1 MSERPEPRRVVLAT
15 RNAHK
20 VAELRV
26 ILADVTD
33 ALGIEIVGLDA
44 FPEAPEVVED
54 AVTFEQNAL
63 LKAASAAA
71 ATGLPALADDSGLTV
86 DVLGGSPGIFSA
98 RWSGGQGDAANVD
111 LLLAQI
117 ADVKDRDRAAS
128 FVCAAALVLPDGRSA
143 VEIGRFPGSVAR
155 AARGSGGF
163 GYDPIFVPDDQAGGA
178 ARTVAEYSAD
188 EKNSVSH
195 RSRAFRALAPHLEEH
210 LTT

>member
-1 MSERPEPRRVVLAT
+1 M
-15 RNAHK
+15 
-20 VAELRV
+20 
-26 ILADVTD
+26 
-33 ALGIEIVGLDA
+33 
-44 FPEAPEVVED
+44 
-54 AVTFEQNAL
+54 
-63 LKAASAAA
+63 
-71 ATGLPALADDSGLTV
+71 
-86 DVLGGSPGIFSA
+86 
-98 RWSGGQGDAANVD
+98 D